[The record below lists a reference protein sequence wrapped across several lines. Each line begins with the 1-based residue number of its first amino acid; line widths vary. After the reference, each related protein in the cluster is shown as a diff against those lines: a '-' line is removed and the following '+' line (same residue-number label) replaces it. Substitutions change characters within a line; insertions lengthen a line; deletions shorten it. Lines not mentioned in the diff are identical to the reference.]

1 MSGCCFGFGSEYSL
15 ICVVTALQQWDFSG
29 RKYFSSCLP
38 FMQFFLGLTYR
49 RFQHG
54 DKVHDVGT
62 RWFGGKES
70 SCQCRRHGF
79 NPWVR
84 KILWRRK
91 QQPT

>member
-1 MSGCCFGFGSEYSL
+1 M
-15 ICVVTALQQWDFSG
+15 ALQQWDFSG

-38 FMQFFLGLTYR
+38 FMQVFLGLTYR

-54 DKVHDVGT
+54 DKVYDVGT
-62 RWFGGKES
+62 RWFSGKES
-70 SCQCRRHGF
+70 SCQCRRRRF
-79 NPWVR
+79 SPWVR